1 MTVEQIELRKI
12 LTQMLADNGID
23 RSTLPGIVKEALEE
37 KITKAVHLALDGRDL
52 QPQID
57 KAIDAQIRQVID
69 REVERRVRRILGM
82 TTISITHRKDEPD
95 ATLKGE

>member
-37 KITKAVHLALDGRDL
+37 KITKRREVVVDHLYLL
-52 QPQID
+52 TP
-57 KAIDAQIRQVID
+57 RQVEHIIYLQRHWQTSYKD
-69 REVERRVRRILGM
+69 DEMNRIFDEM
-82 TTISITHRKDEPD
+82 RKG
-95 ATLKGE
+95 K

>member
-37 KITKAVHLALDGRDL
+37 KITKAVHVALGGKDL
-52 QPQID
+52 QPAID
-57 KAIDAQIRQVID
+57 KAVDAQIRLIID
-69 REVERRVRRILGM
+69 KEIERRVRRILGM
-82 TTISITHRKDEPD
+82 TTISITHRKD
-95 ATLKGE
+95 

>member
-1 MTVEQIELRKI
+1 MTIEQIELRKI

-37 KITKAVHLALDGRDL
+37 KITKAVHVALDGKDL
-52 QPQID
+52 QPAID
-57 KAIDAQIRQVID
+57 KAVDAQIRQIID
-69 REVERRVRRILGM
+69 KEIERRVRRILGM

-95 ATLKGE
+95 ATT